1 MAKPTFTAGTK
12 LAALKLT
19 QIADFLYGTDGW
31 TNLTLV
37 NSWVSYGF
45 PYSTAGYRVSADVV
59 HLRGMVKS
67 GTWGATMFTLPVG
80 ARPTESRLLPTM
92 SNGVL
97 SAIDVAPNGDVKVA
111 GGAGG
116 SNAYVSLDG
125 LTIPL

>member
-37 NSWVSYGF
+37 NSWVTYGF

-59 HLRGMVKS
+59 HLRGLVGS
-67 GTWGATMFTLPVG
+67 GTWGAVMFTLPVG
-80 ARPTESRLLPTM
+80 ARPTETRLLPTI

-97 SAIDVAPNGDVKVA
+97 SALDVASNGEVKVA
-111 GGAGG
+111 SGAGG

>member
-45 PYSTAGYRVSADVV
+45 PYSTPGYRVSADVV

-67 GTWGATMFTLPVG
+67 GTFAAVIATLPLG
-80 ARPTESRLLPTM
+80 ARPEANRLIRGI
-92 SNGVL
+92 SNGVAT
-97 SAIDVAPNGDVKVA
+97 AIEVASNGDIKVA

-125 LTIPL
+125 ITIPL

>member
-67 GTWGATMFTLPVG
+67 GTFSAVIATLPVG
-80 ARPTESRLLPTM
+80 ARPEATRLIRTI
-92 SNGVL
+92 SNGVA
-97 SAIDVAPNGDVKVA
+97 SAIEVASNGEIKVA

-125 LTIPL
+125 ITIPL

>member
-37 NSWVSYGF
+37 NDWVSYGF

-67 GTWGATMFTLPVG
+67 GNWGTVMFTLPVG
-80 ARPTESRLLPTM
+80 ARPAESRYLPTM

-97 SAIDVAPNGDVKVA
+97 SALVVASSGEVMVA

-116 SNAYVSLDG
+116 SNAWVSLDG

>member
-45 PYSTAGYRVSADVV
+45 PYSTVGYRVSADVV

-67 GTWGATMFTLPVG
+67 GTWGAVMFTLPSG
-80 ARPTESRLLPTM
+80 ARPTETRFLPTM

-97 SAIDVAPNGDVKVA
+97 SALNVASNGEVKVA

>member
-67 GTWGATMFTLPVG
+67 GTWDAVMFTLPVG
-80 ARPTESRLLPTM
+80 ARPTESRLLPTV
-92 SNGVL
+92 SIGVL
-97 SAIDVAPNGDVKVA
+97 SALVVASNGEVKVA
-111 GGAGG
+111 SGAGG

>member
-1 MAKPTFTAGTK
+1 MAKPTFTAGTA
-12 LAALKLT
+12 LSAAKLT
-19 QIADFLYGTDGW
+19 QIADLLYGTDGW
-31 TNLTLV
+31 VACTLV
-37 NSWVSYGF
+37 NSWVAYGS
-45 PYSTAGYRVSADVV
+45 PRANPEYRIAGGVV
-59 HLRGMVKS
+59 HLRGMLKS

-80 ARPTESRLLPTM
+80 ARPTETRFLPTM

-97 SAIDVAPNGDVKVA
+97 SALDVASNGEVKVA

>member
-67 GTWGATMFTLPVG
+67 GTWGAVMFTLPSG
-80 ARPTESRLLPTM
+80 ARPTETRLLPTM

-97 SAIDVAPNGDVKVA
+97 SALEVASNGDVKVA
-111 GGAGG
+111 GGAAG

>member
-37 NSWVSYGF
+37 NSWVTYGF

-59 HLRGMVKS
+59 HLRGLVKS
-67 GTWGATMFTLPVG
+67 GTWGAVMFTLPSG
-80 ARPTESRLLPTM
+80 ARPTETRLLPTM
-92 SNGVL
+92 STGVL
-97 SAIDVAPNGDVKVA
+97 SALEVTSNGEVKVA
-111 GGAGG
+111 SGAGG
-116 SNAYVSLDG
+116 SNVYVSLDG

>member
-45 PYSTAGYRVSADVV
+45 PYSTPGYRVSADVV

-67 GTWGATMFTLPVG
+67 GTFYAVIATLPVG
-80 ARPTESRLLPTM
+80 ARPEANRLIRGI
-92 SNGVL
+92 SNGVAT
-97 SAIDVAPNGDVKVA
+97 AIEVASNGEIKVA

-116 SNAYVSLDG
+116 SNVYVSLDG
-125 LTIPL
+125 ITIPL

>member
-1 MAKPTFTAGTK
+1 MAKPTFAAGTK

-67 GTWGATMFTLPVG
+67 GTFYAVIATLPVG
-80 ARPTESRLLPTM
+80 ARPEATRLISTI
-92 SNGVL
+92 SNGVA
-97 SAIDVAPNGDVKVA
+97 SAIEVASNGEIKVA
-111 GGAGG
+111 GGSGG
-116 SNAYVSLDG
+116 SNVYVSLDG
-125 LTIPL
+125 ITIPL

>member
-45 PYSTAGYRVSADVV
+45 PYSTPGYRVSADVV
-59 HLRGMVKS
+59 HLRGLVKS
-67 GTWGATMFTLPVG
+67 GTFSAVIATLPLG
-80 ARPTESRLLPTM
+80 ARPEANRLIRGI
-92 SNGVL
+92 SNGVAT
-97 SAIDVAPNGDVKVA
+97 AIEVASNGDIKVA
-111 GGAGG
+111 VGAGG

>member
-1 MAKPTFTAGTK
+1 MAKPTFTAGTA
-12 LAALKLT
+12 LSAAKLT

-37 NSWVSYGF
+37 NSWVSYGS

-59 HLRGMVKS
+59 HLRGMVKL
-67 GTWGATMFTLPVG
+67 GTWGAVMFTLPSG

-97 SAIDVAPNGDVKVA
+97 SALNVASNGEVKVE

-116 SNAYVSLDG
+116 SNAYVVLDG

>member
-59 HLRGMVKS
+59 HLRGMVKVGNVGRGYVHAPLRVRVLLRRDYCPLCLTAS
-67 GTWGATMFTLPVG
+67 CRRWTL
-80 ARPTESRLLPTM
+80 RPT
-92 SNGVL
+92 
-97 SAIDVAPNGDVKVA
+97 VK
-111 GGAGG
+111 
-116 SNAYVSLDG
+116 
-125 LTIPL
+125 